1 MNSCILQKISKDD
14 FQLLLTSLED
24 VFYKSTSTYLKD
36 EIINIVKEYICA
48 FEELSE
54 GEKKSKNVP
63 IYPIFSLNLNS
74 SSFKINPPS
83 FSIKV
88 IHSSNN

>member
-36 EIINIVKEYICA
+36 EIINMVKEYII
-48 FEELSE
+48 
-54 GEKKSKNVP
+54 
-63 IYPIFSLNLNS
+63 IYHKGNIDLFIADLMVGDNEFVSISFINS
-74 SSFKINPPS
+74 IRY
-83 FSIKV
+83 SIDF
-88 IHSSNN
+88 